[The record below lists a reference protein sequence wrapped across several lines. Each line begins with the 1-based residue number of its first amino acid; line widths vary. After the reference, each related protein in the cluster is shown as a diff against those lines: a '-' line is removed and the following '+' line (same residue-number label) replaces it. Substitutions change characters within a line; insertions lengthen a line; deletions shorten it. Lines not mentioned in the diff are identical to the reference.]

1 MAAAAGDMSLP
12 TGSRLGPYEIL
23 SLIGVG
29 GMGEV
34 YAARDTRLDRPVAI
48 KLLHAEFAERPDRR
62 ARFET
67 EARAISSLN
76 HPHICT
82 LFDVGDQD
90 GRAFLVME
98 YLEGETLDDR
108 LTRGPMPPN
117 DVLRCALEIARALD
131 HAHRQQITHRD
142 VKPSNVM
149 LTASGA
155 KLLDFGLAKGPL
167 VTASGVPSST
177 LSFEQRQLTA
187 EGTMIG
193 TFQYMA
199 PEQLEGHPA
208 DARTDIFAFGTL
220 LYEMATGRKAFD
232 GKSQASLIA
241 SILTE
246 QPPPI
251 SSVRGG
257 IESDSPLFA
266 LDHLVERC
274 LAKLPDER
282 WQSARD
288 LTLELE
294 WIIKGRPEFSRR
306 VWSLPRLRRRET
318 LAWIVAIVAIVAATL
333 LALLPSRR
341 AREAA
346 TRFVVP
352 APSGTT
358 IGIAES
364 RTRIAISPD
373 GRRLAMV
380 AAREGT
386 TQIWVRSLD
395 SVTSEPVP
403 GTEGAVS
410 PFWSPD
416 SHFLGFFSSADG
428 EMKRVDVTGGPART
442 ICAAQVE
449 GAPVWGP
456 EGTILFTQAREGIF
470 RVAAVGGAPTRVTQ
484 VDRAKGELS
493 HLWPEFLPD
502 GRHFLYLAMLVNAD
516 GVQATPH
523 LYAASLDS
531 SEVTLVAQMHSR
543 AVFAAPGRLLFVQ
556 NGALLAQSFDTTKL
570 RLTGEPVQ
578 ISDEIGYFRTL
589 GAGAFTAS
597 GTDVLA
603 YLGSRTPFSLIW
615 YDRSG
620 ASSESAWQAQNVGS
634 VRISP
639 DGQRAAVDIADSRL
653 GTADIWIYDTRR
665 GAPVR
670 VTTDLT
676 NQSQPVWSP
685 DGRRILFRSERPDGG
700 TPSLYARDIGTG
712 TEEPV
717 LVEPGST
724 TPLSPED
731 WSPDGQWISYFRGSR
746 QTGSD
751 LWLMPLSGDRQPVA
765 FAKQRFDE
773 FGARFSPDS
782 RWVAFASTESG
793 SPEVYVAPLTQP
805 GNKTRVSVGGG
816 STPRWR
822 ADGRELFYAAADNRS
837 VMAVAVNV
845 ASSFVAGTPKR
856 LFFIGQ
862 TPAARDRGR
871 SVVYDVTPD
880 GARFLVS
887 IPSGEPSSS
896 RVTVVL
902 NWTAGLQR

>member
-1 MAAAAGDMSLP
+1 MTVSA
-12 TGSRLGPYEIL
+12 GSRLGPYEIR

-48 KLLHAEFAERPDRR
+48 KLLHAEFAERQDRR

-82 LFDVGDQD
+82 LFDIGDQD

-98 YLEGETLDDR
+98 FLEGETLDDR
-108 LTRGPMPPN
+108 LTHGPLPLD
-117 DVLRCALEIARALD
+117 DVLRYALEIAGALD
-131 HAHRQQITHRD
+131 HAHQQRVIHRD

-155 KLLDFGLAKGPL
+155 KLLDFGLAKGPSL
-167 VTASGVPSST
+167 TASNVTTST
-177 LSFEQRQLTA
+177 LSFEQRQLTGA
-187 EGTMIG
+187 GTIIG

-199 PEQLEGHPA
+199 PEQLEGYTV
-208 DARTDIFAFGTL
+208 DARTDVFSFGTL

-232 GKSQASLIA
+232 GQSQASLIA

-246 QPPPI
+246 QPEPI
-251 SSVRGG
+251 SSTRAV
-257 IESDSPLFA
+257 IDAASPVFA
-266 LDHLVERC
+266 LDHVVERC
-274 LAKLPDER
+274 LAKSPDAR
-282 WQSARD
+282 WQTMRD
-288 LTLELE
+288 VLLELE
-294 WIIKGRPEFSRR
+294 WTAEGRRSTPATGSVRR
-306 VWSLPRLRRRET
+306 KISARET
-318 LAWIVAIVAIVAATL
+318 LAWAVAVVAIVAASL
-333 LALLPSRR
+333 FAFLPTRG
-341 AREAA
+341 AGGQA

-352 APSGTT
+352 APPGTT

-416 SHFLGFFSSADG
+416 SRFLAFFSASDG
-428 EMKRVDVTGGPART
+428 ELKKIDMRGGPART
-442 ICAAQVE
+442 ICAAQME

-456 EGTILFTQAREGIF
+456 DGTILFTQAREGIF
-470 RVAAVGGAPTRVTQ
+470 RVAAEGGAPTRVTH
-484 VDRAKGELS
+484 VDRAQRQLS

-502 GRHFLYLAMLVNAD
+502 GRHFLYMVMLVNAD
-516 GVQATPH
+516 GLQATPH
-523 LYAASLDS
+523 VYAASLDS
-531 SEVTLVAQMHSR
+531 PEVTLVAQMQSR
-543 AVFAAPGRLLFVQ
+543 AVFAPPDRLLFVQ
-556 NGALLAQSFDTTKL
+556 NGALLAQTFDTTTF

-578 ISDEIGYFRTL
+578 IADEVGYFRTL
-589 GAGAFTAS
+589 GIGAFTAS
-597 GTDVLA
+597 SNGVLA
-603 YLGSRTPFSLIW
+603 YLGSRTPFSLVW
-615 YDRSG
+615 YDRNG
-620 ASSESAWQAQNVGS
+620 TASESNWQAQNLGS

-639 DGQRAAVDIADSRL
+639 DGQRAAVDIADPRI
-653 GTADIWIYDTRR
+653 GTADIWIYDTAR

-676 NQSQPVWSP
+676 NQSQAVWAP
-685 DGRRILFRSERPDGG
+685 DGQRIVFRSERPDGG
-700 TPSLYARDIGTG
+700 TPSLYTRTIGTG
-712 TEEPV
+712 AQEPL
-717 LVEPGST
+717 LVESGST

-731 WSPDGQWISYFRGSR
+731 WSGDGRWISYFRGSR

-751 LWLMPLSGDRQPVA
+751 LWLMPLLGDRKPFA
-765 FAKQRFDE
+765 FAKERFDE
-773 FGARFSPDS
+773 WGARFSPDS
-782 RWVAFASTESG
+782 RWVAYASTESG
-793 SPEVYVAPLTQP
+793 SPEVYVAPVEQP

-822 ADGRELFYAAADNRS
+822 GDGGELFYAAADNRS
-837 VMAVAVNV
+837 VMAVPITLASRVV
-845 ASSFVAGTPKR
+845 ADVPKR
-856 LFFIGQ
+856 LFTIGR

-871 SVVYDVTPD
+871 NVVYDVTPD
-880 GARFLVS
+880 GTRFLVS
-887 IPSGEPSSS
+887 IPEGEPSSS
-896 RVTVVL
+896 RVTIVM
-902 NWTAGLQR
+902 NWTSALRP

>member
-1 MAAAAGDMSLP
+1 MSLP
-12 TGSRLGPYEIL
+12 AGSRLGPYEVL

-48 KLLHAEFAERPDRR
+48 KLLHAEFAERSDRR

-108 LTRGPMPPN
+108 LTRGPLPLN
-117 DVLRCALEIARALD
+117 EVLRHALEIAGALD
-131 HAHRQQITHRD
+131 HAHREQIIHRD

-167 VTASGVPSST
+167 LAASGVPTST
-177 LSFEQRQLTA
+177 LSFEHRQLTA

-199 PEQLEGHPA
+199 PEQLEGHTS

-232 GKSQASLIA
+232 GESQASLIA
-241 SILTE
+241 SILTD
-246 QPPPI
+246 QPEPI
-251 SSVRGG
+251 SAAHTA
-257 IESDSPLFA
+257 IDADSPFFA
-266 LDHLVERC
+266 LDHVVERC
-274 LAKLPDER
+274 LAKSPDAR
-282 WQSARD
+282 WQTARD
-288 LTLELE
+288 LLLELE
-294 WIIKGRPEFSRR
+294 WVVKGRRSTSPVGSAWRKIR
-306 VWSLPRLRRRET
+306 TREAV
-318 LAWIVAIVAIVAATL
+318 AWTVAIGAVVVAAL
-333 LALLPSRR
+333 LALLPSRSPR
-341 AREAA
+341 GEP

-352 APSGTT
+352 APPGTT
-358 IGIAES
+358 IGIAEN

-428 EMKRVDVTGGPART
+428 ELKKVDVAGGPART

-456 EGTILFTQAREGIF
+456 GGTILFTQTREGIF
-470 RVAAVGGAPTRVTQ
+470 RVAAEGGAPTRVTQ
-484 VDRAKGELS
+484 VDRAKRELS
-493 HLWPEFLPD
+493 HLWPAFLPD
-502 GRHFLYLAMLVNAD
+502 GRHFLYMAMLVNAD
-516 GVQATPH
+516 GVQGTPH

-531 SEVTLVAQMHSR
+531 SELTLVAQMHSR
-543 AVFAAPGRLLFVQ
+543 AVFAPPGHLLFVQ
-556 NGALLAQSFDTTKL
+556 NGALLAQAFDTTKL
-570 RLTGEPVQ
+570 LLTGEPVQ
-578 ISDEIGYFRTL
+578 VADEVGYYRTL
-589 GAGAFTAS
+589 GNGAFTTS
-597 GTDVLA
+597 STDVLA
-603 YLGSRTPFSLIW
+603 YLGNRTPFSLVW
-615 YDRSG
+615 YDRGG
-620 ASSESAWQAQNVGS
+620 AASDSTWQAQNVGS
-634 VRISP
+634 IRISP
-639 DGQRAAVDIADSRL
+639 DGQRAAVDVTDPRI
-653 GTADIWIYDTRR
+653 GTADIWIYDTTR

-676 NQSQPVWSP
+676 NQSQAVWSP
-685 DGRRILFRSERPDGG
+685 DGRRILFRSELPDGG

-712 TEEPV
+712 AQEAV

-731 WSPDGQWISYFRGSR
+731 WSRDGHWISYYRGSR

-751 LWLMPLSGDRQPVA
+751 LWLMPLSGDRKPIA
-765 FAKQRFDE
+765 FASERFDE
-773 FGARFSPDS
+773 WGGQFSPDS
-782 RWVAFASTESG
+782 KWVAFASTESG
-793 SPEVYVAPLTQP
+793 SPEVYVAPLAQP
-805 GNKTRVSVGGG
+805 GNKTRISVGGG

-837 VMAVAVNV
+837 VMAVAVKG
-845 ASSFVAGTPKR
+845 ASSFVAGTPKQ
-856 LFFIGQ
+856 LFTIGQ

-871 SVVYDVTPD
+871 NVVYDVTPD

-887 IPSGEPSSS
+887 IPAGEPSSS

-902 NWTAGLQR
+902 NWPAALRR

>member
-1 MAAAAGDMSLP
+1 
-12 TGSRLGPYEIL
+12 
-23 SLIGVG
+23 
-29 GMGEV
+29 MGEV

-48 KLLHAEFAERPDRR
+48 KLLHAEFAERQDRR

-82 LFDVGDQD
+82 LFDIGDQD

-98 YLEGETLDDR
+98 FLEGETLDDR
-108 LTRGPMPPN
+108 LTRGPLPM
-117 DVLRCALEIARALD
+117 DEVLRYALEIAGALD
-131 HAHRQQITHRD
+131 HAHRQQIIHRD

-155 KLLDFGLAKGPL
+155 KLLDFGLAKGPSL
-167 VTASGVPSST
+167 TASSVATQT

-187 EGTMIG
+187 AGTILG

-199 PEQLEGHPA
+199 PEQLEGHAA
-208 DARTDIFAFGTL
+208 DARTDVFSFGTL

-232 GKSQASLIA
+232 GQSQASLIA
-241 SILTE
+241 SILTG
-246 QPPPI
+246 QPEPI
-251 SSVRGG
+251 SSTQAV
-257 IESDSPLFA
+257 IDAASPVFA
-266 LDHLVERC
+266 LDHVVERC
-274 LAKLPDER
+274 LAKSPDAR
-282 WQSARD
+282 WQTMRD
-288 LTLELE
+288 VLLELE
-294 WIIKGRPEFSRR
+294 WTAAGRRSTPATGSVRR
-306 VWSLPRLRRRET
+306 KISPREA
-318 LAWIVAIVAIVAATL
+318 LAWAVAVVAIVAASL
-333 LALLPSRR
+333 FAFLPTRS
-341 AREAA
+341 AVGQA

-352 APSGTT
+352 APPGTT

-373 GRRLAMV
+373 GQRLAMV

-416 SHFLGFFSSADG
+416 SRFLAFFSTGDG
-428 EMKRVDVTGGPART
+428 ELKKIDVRGGPART

-456 EGTILFTQAREGIF
+456 DGTILFTQAKEGIF
-470 RVAAVGGAPTRVTQ
+470 RVAAEGGAPTRVTQ
-484 VDRAKGELS
+484 VNRAQRETS

-502 GRHFLYLAMLVNAD
+502 GRHFLYMAMLVNAD
-516 GVQATPH
+516 GLQATPH
-523 LYAASLDS
+523 VYAASLDS
-531 SEVTLVAQMHSR
+531 PDVTLVAQMQSR
-543 AVFAAPGRLLFVQ
+543 AVFAPPNHLLFVQ
-556 NGALLAQSFDTTKL
+556 NGALLAQTFDTTTF

-578 ISDEIGYFRTL
+578 IADEVGYFRTL
-589 GAGAFTAS
+589 GIGAFTAS
-597 GTDVLA
+597 SNGVLA
-603 YLGSRTPFSLIW
+603 YLGSRTPFSLVW
-615 YDRSG
+615 YDRNG
-620 ASSESAWQAQNVGS
+620 TASESNWQAQNLGS

-639 DGQRAAVDIADSRL
+639 DGQRAAVDIADPRI
-653 GTADIWIYDTRR
+653 GTADIWIYDTAR

-676 NQSQPVWSP
+676 NQSQAEWAP
-685 DGRRILFRSERPDGG
+685 DGQRIVFRSERPDGG
-700 TPSLYARDIGTG
+700 TPSLYTRTIGTG
-712 TEEPV
+712 AQEPL
-717 LVEPGST
+717 LVESGST

-731 WSPDGQWISYFRGSR
+731 WSGDGRWISYFRGSR

-751 LWLMPLSGDRQPVA
+751 LWLMPLLGDRKPFA
-765 FAKQRFDE
+765 FAKERFDE
-773 FGARFSPDS
+773 WGARFSPDS
-782 RWVAFASTESG
+782 RWVAYASTESG
-793 SPEVYVAPLTQP
+793 SPEVYVAPVEQP

-822 ADGRELFYAAADNRS
+822 GDGRELFYAAADNRS
-837 VMAVAVNV
+837 VMAVPITLASRVV
-845 ASSFVAGTPKR
+845 ADVPKR
-856 LFFIGQ
+856 LFTIGR

-871 SVVYDVTPD
+871 NVVYDVTPD
-880 GARFLVS
+880 GTRFLVS
-887 IPSGEPSSS
+887 IPEGEPSSS
-896 RVTVVL
+896 RVTIVM
-902 NWTAGLQR
+902 NWTSALRP